1 MSVGLLRVVEYFVL
15 RVGRKIKEE
24 IEGKCKALLQ
34 PK

>member
-1 MSVGLLRVVEYFVL
+1 MSVGLLRVGENFVL
-15 RVGRKIKEE
+15 WEGRKIKEE